1 MLAEFLR
8 HIFSQR
14 DACAHN
20 IDKSTV
26 FVKNCS
32 VESMYFVDIFS
43 WFRLDFMYTKC

>member
-1 MLAEFLR
+1 MVLKIPR
-8 HIFSQR
+8 HIFSQK
-14 DACAHN
+14 DACTHN

-43 WFRLDFMYTKC
+43 